1 MNLPQL
7 ADDAVQLTL
16 LAPCRH
22 ANLVAGPLA
31 QHFGLSLAAAEAL
44 LTFGRGVIAP
54 RIRAQDARLAM
65 DLLKALGV
73 HVAIGPVGAL
83 PEAEKFDLSLRAA
96 EHAVGELT
104 SALAGFGI
112 DATNFG
118 GPEGHV
124 LTGLAQS
131 KAEEM
136 AASLRTIP
144 DVQTIS
150 SAQSSAQFDLFAPVT
165 SKCPDLSFVRRHL
178 VHLGCGDT
186 GPSAALATGLDR
198 RMLSHILNRFP
209 GLGLFGVN
217 QAFQRFD
224 LTLTGP
230 GLLTPREFQ
239 DFLATRAQCGGWQRL
254 ETAAG
259 RGIRIETGLP
269 RAAALQF
276 LADYATIGIPARAD
290 LIRV

>member
-1 MNLPQL
+1 MTLPQL
-7 ADDAVQLTL
+7 ADDAVQVTL

-54 RIRAQDARLAM
+54 RIKAKDARLAM
-65 DLLKALGV
+65 DLLTALGV
-73 HVAIGPVGAL
+73 HVAIRPVGAL
-83 PEAEKFDLSLRAA
+83 PEAELFDLSLRAS
-96 EHAVGELT
+96 EDAVAELT
-104 SALAGFGI
+104 AALAAMGI
-112 DATNFG
+112 AADSFG
-118 GPEGHV
+118 GPSGHV
-124 LTGLAQS
+124 LTGLTQP
-131 KAEEM
+131 KAEAM
-136 AASLRTIP
+136 AATLRAIP
-144 DVQTIS
+144 GVQATP
-150 SAQSSAQFDLFAPVT
+150 SAQNSARYDLFAPVAGQ
-165 SKCPDLSFVRRHL
+165 SPDLSLVRRHL
-178 VHLGCGDT
+178 VHLGCGDA
-186 GPSAALATGLDR
+186 GPGAVLASGLDR
-198 RMLSHILNRFP
+198 RMLNQILTRFS

-230 GLLTPREFQ
+230 GRLTPREFQ
-239 DFLATRAQCGGWQRL
+239 DFLATRSNFGNWQRH
-254 ETAAG
+254 EAVAG
-259 RGIRIETGLP
+259 KGVRIETGLP